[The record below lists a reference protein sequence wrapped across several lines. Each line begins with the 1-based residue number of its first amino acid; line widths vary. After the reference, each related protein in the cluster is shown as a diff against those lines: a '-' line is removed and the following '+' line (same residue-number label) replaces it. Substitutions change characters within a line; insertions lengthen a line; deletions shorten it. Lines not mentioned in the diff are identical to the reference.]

1 MYFAQTNYRTIG
13 CGDTPPAK
21 KKKASAAKRTLLRKM
36 KLNYII
42 TPQGGWRRYW
52 TLPALFV
59 KRIFPCT
66 LCELSGQLLRI
77 F

>member
-52 TLPALFV
+52 TLPALDE
-59 KRIFPCT
+59 KQIFPCT
-66 LCELSGQLLRI
+66 LCELSGQLLKL